1 MQWSPNL
8 VTNKFSFLQ
17 ETTLNVWSGKYTS
30 LLVFFWTK
38 LVSWWIFATIV
49 MHSWM
54 GECAHRRGEKKQKQQ
69 QEKKKRRKKEQNNQP
84 TDSYLPIC
92 SLKLVENES
101 KSHCTTIMIMMS
113 HYILRCKYGL
123 KETEK
128 KTYVQNDDWC
138 VNSCDTMVFAFQRC
152 APLFH
157 CRVIMFNIWI
167 WKWHHIH
174 RSDNRILLS

>member
-17 ETTLNVWSGKYTS
+17 ETTLNVWSGKYIS
-30 LLVFFWTK
+30 LLLFFWTK
-38 LVSWWIFATIV
+38 LVSWWIPLLCTHEWVNVLIEEV
-49 MHSWM
+49 K
-54 GECAHRRGEKKQKQQ
+54 RRRSNSRR
-69 QEKKKRRKKEQNNQP
+69 RRKKEQNNQP

-101 KSHCTTIMIMMS
+101 KSHCTTIMIMIMMS